1 MNLPA
6 KPIGIVLSRRPSEAV
21 IIAPTDSDERATV
34 TVTEIRG
41 DKVRLCIDAP
51 KGWSVHRQEVA
62 DTAIQ
67 QERLQRAW
75 SQCPAEVQERF
86 LLDIRRSELGSR
98 GAVRADDLLSLW
110 KHAPQEVKQ
119 AFAMASGLLTQ
130 LHRAVEQEAIQ
141 LQQLGLASVQRR
153 GNGLVIEVRKPTAGD
168 VAPQAAPERESSG

>member
-6 KPIGIVLSRRPSEAV
+6 KPIGIVLSRRPNEAV
-21 IIAPTDSDERATV
+21 VIAPADSDERATV

-51 KGWSVHRQEVA
+51 NRWSIHRQEIA
-62 DTAIQ
+62 DAAIQ

-86 LLDIRRSELGSR
+86 LLDIRRNELGSR
-98 GAVRADDLLSLW
+98 GAVRAEDLLSLW

-119 AFAMASGLLTQ
+119 AFATATGLLTQ
-130 LHRAVEQEAIQ
+130 MHRAVEQEARQ
-141 LQQLGLASVQRR
+141 LQQLGVARVQQRE
-153 GNGLVIEVRKPTAGD
+153 NGLVIEVRKPTTND
-168 VAPQAAPERESSG
+168 AAAKCGPARESSE